1 MTAPTAPE
9 PPTGEP
15 PSPHPLQAPPAPTN
29 PPPKFAGLAWS
40 SLILGIVG
48 VVFSP
53 MPIINNLSALIA
65 VVGIILALIALFGSR
80 KVLAGIGA
88 GLCVLAIVFTVAA
101 QTALTKGL
109 SGQGGTVGRVG
120 GSGQQAS
127 NDAAQHIPFG
137 QSFTYEDGT
146 VVTIAA
152 PTSYQPSS
160 TALVGSGAA
169 RAVAMKVT
177 VTNGTV
183 KPLSL
188 ALVSIQATA
197 GEQAVEQVFDSA
209 QGIGGTPSQ
218 TLPSG
223 KRQTFT
229 VVFGLPPGPTEL
241 RVEVHPGLFNYQP
254 VFFTGQM

>member
-1 MTAPTAPE
+1 
-9 PPTGEP
+9 
-15 PSPHPLQAPPAPTN
+15 
-29 PPPKFAGLAWS
+29 
-40 SLILGIVG
+40 LGIVG

-137 QSFTYEDGT
+137 QS
-146 VVTIAA
+146 
-152 PTSYQPSS
+152 
-160 TALVGSGAA
+160 AA
-169 RAVAMKVT
+169 R
-177 VTNGTV
+177 
-183 KPLSL
+183 
-188 ALVSIQATA
+188 VSELLRT
-197 GEQAVEQVFDSA
+197 E
-209 QGIGGTPSQ
+209 
-218 TLPSG
+218 TLLLQ
-223 KRQTFT
+223 RLLDTC
-229 VVFGLPPGPTEL
+229 
-241 RVEVHPGLFNYQP
+241 VHPPNFRGELTIYSSHE
-254 VFFTGQM
+254 

>member
-1 MTAPTAPE
+1 MTAPTASE

-15 PSPHPLQAPPAPTN
+15 PNPLPPLPPAALPG
-29 PPPKFAGLAWS
+29 KFVGLAWS

-53 MPIINNLSALIA
+53 MPIINNLSAMIA

-80 KVLAGIGA
+80 KVLAGLGA

-109 SGQGGTVGRVG
+109 SGQGGTVGRSG

-169 RAVAMKVT
+169 RAVAMNVT

-183 KPLSL
+183 KPLNL
-188 ALVSIQATA
+188 ALMSIQATA
-197 GEQAVEQVFDSA
+197 GEQAVEQVYDTAKS
-209 QGIGGTPSQ
+209 IGGTPSQ
-218 TLPSG
+218 TLPPG

-229 VVFGLPPGPTEL
+229 VVFGLPSEPTEL
-241 RVEVHPGLFNYQP
+241 RVEVHPGLFSYQP
-254 VFFTGQM
+254 AFFTGQA